1 MEAVAASDVQKLM
14 WWTSHKAQIN
24 CEYPKGSGR
33 TPLHEALVVGNV
45 NMIGFLLLNG
55 ADMYATD
62 VSGNSPLSMIESG
75 IHFVTETTA
84 SNALVQEI
92 SDICSQIL
100 RGDF

>member
-1 MEAVAASDVQKLM
+1 MESVASGDIPKLM

-33 TPLHEALVVGNV
+33 TPLHEALVLGNV
-45 NMIGFLLLNG
+45 NVIGYLLLNG

-62 VSGNSPLSMIESG
+62 VGGVSPINMIESG
-75 IHFVTETTA
+75 IQTDKAVSKEQ
-84 SNALVQEI
+84 VQEI
-92 SDICSQIL
+92 NDICYQIL